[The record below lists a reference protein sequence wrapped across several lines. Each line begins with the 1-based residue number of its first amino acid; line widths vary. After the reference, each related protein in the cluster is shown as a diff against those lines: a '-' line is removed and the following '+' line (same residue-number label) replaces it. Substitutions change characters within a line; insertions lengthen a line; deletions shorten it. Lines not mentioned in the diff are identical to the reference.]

1 MSDFFED
8 NISPE
13 DKYTALVQYWD
24 RHNKLF
30 NIWWLNLNSNNQKQ
44 ILLKAIPDIPENP
57 NNSSNDINVKF
68 TDIILPELTLQGLL
82 TGNGKLLSLFL
93 ARRLVT
99 KDNCYAFDVNL
110 LKELHMNDKLPSI
123 SGNQLDGV
131 DTPFID
137 PTDINE
143 NIQALGK
150 ETSDE
155 KRLEIQTLLQMGRLI
170 HADVWLALKLRRSS
184 IVALIVALVEEHQ
197 LQATKAKDKPSPTY
211 SSLLA
216 GELSQKKFIK
226 DDENDK

>member
-1 MSDFFED
+1 MSEFFED

-13 DKYTALVQYWD
+13 DKYTALVQYWE

-30 NIWWLNLNSNNQKQ
+30 NVWWLNLSSNDQKEV
-44 ILLKAIPDIPENP
+44 LLKACPDIPLVP
-57 NNSSNDINVKF
+57 NNNDNNVKF
-68 TDIILPELTLQGLL
+68 TDIILPELTLQGFL

-99 KDNCYAFDVNL
+99 KDNCYSFDVNL
-110 LKELHMNDKLPSI
+110 LKEMHMNDKLPSI
-123 SGNQLDGV
+123 SGNQLNGI

-143 NIQALGK
+143 NIQSLGK

-155 KRLEIQTLLQMGRLI
+155 KRLEIQTLLQIGRLI
-170 HADVWLALKLRRSS
+170 HADVWLALKLRRAS
-184 IVALIVALVEEHQ
+184 IVAFLVALVEEHQ
-197 LQATKAKDKPSPTY
+197 LQAKKAIDKPSPTY

-226 DDENDK
+226 HDESDI